1 MKTFVDSLPEE
12 YFRPNRIQNQSTID
26 KQGPTPPNQVKIG
39 GPSLTELCRLIS
51 RQQFPP
57 TIISP
62 PIQLHF
68 PEPSLL
74 EEQDE
79 RTQIAIKE
87 QIEKQKREEQVREQK
102 REGAKNVIHPLQRQ
116 RKSIYEQSLSTDV
129 NLLQRELLHS
139 PPTSLL
145 NHIYQKEM
153 DSPLVVHM
161 IYQFERNSGQP
172 ISEKDKSELL
182 PQTYDTRKPSN
193 NRQHKIQNV
202 ESESSPQE
210 TKGVSVPDVDDL
222 VRAREIGG
230 IEELHSEMNSLNL
243 QRQQQIRDLE
253 SEIQKKQ
260 LRLVAHML
268 TMNDNSLGG
277 SHNQSNKMI
286 LREYLQNQ
294 FVRRRESM
302 LQEKLRVT
310 TNNIATTHREH
321 IDPKYRQSEPI
332 QFLRSKL

>member
-1 MKTFVDSLPEE
+1 M
-12 YFRPNRIQNQSTID
+12 
-26 KQGPTPPNQVKIG
+26 
-39 GPSLTELCRLIS
+39 TELCRLIS

-57 TIISP
+57 TTISP

-68 PEPSLL
+68 PEPSSL

-87 QIEKQKREEQVREQK
+87 QIEKQKREDQVREQK
-102 REGAKNVIHPLQRQ
+102 REEVKNVIHPLQKQ

-129 NLLQRELLHS
+129 KMLQRELLHS

-145 NHIYQKEM
+145 NHIYRKEM

-161 IYQFERNSGQP
+161 IYQFERKSGQL

-182 PQTYDTRKPSN
+182 PQTYDTRRSSN
-193 NRQHKIQNV
+193 NRQHKIQNP

-210 TKGVSVPDVDDL
+210 ARRLSVPDVDDL
-222 VRAREIGG
+222 VRVRKSGG
-230 IEELHSEMNSLNL
+230 LEELRTEMNSLNL

-253 SEIQKKQ
+253 SKIQKKQ
-260 LRLVAHML
+260 LRLVAQML
-268 TMNDNSLGG
+268 TVNDNSLEEP
-277 SHNQSNKMI
+277 HNQSTKMI

-294 FVRRRESM
+294 FVKRRESM
-302 LQEKLRVT
+302 LQEKIRT
-310 TNNIATTHREH
+310 IANKTHTTHSNH
-321 IDPKYRQSEPI
+321 IVLKHQQSDPI
-332 QFLRSKL
+332 QFLLSKL